1 MFGCSGVRVLGIG
14 LPFAQEDEVVIKLV
28 EVVRTLGTGL
38 DCELVPHLVRGRVRV
53 RVRGRVRVRVR
64 GRVRVRVR
72 TASLFHTWL
81 GLGVGVGEG
90 VGVG

>member
-64 GRVRVRVR
+64 